1 MSKFKLVEQIT
12 PMTLLTLPF
21 VKYIT
26 KYVLKQP
33 GLIIELLEYQSPTY
47 LNYEF
52 SVTIFFSKLQF
63 DNVTRNYK
71 SGCHLLSFGRC
82 CNKKEDNLAKPN
94 DDIDTL
100 AIDFYNI
107 WQIEGQNSNENPSES
122 AS

>member
-1 MSKFKLVEQIT
+1 M
-12 PMTLLTLPF
+12 
-21 VKYIT
+21 
-26 KYVLKQP
+26 
-33 GLIIELLEYQSPTY
+33 
-47 LNYEF
+47 
-52 SVTIFFSKLQF
+52 
-63 DNVTRNYK
+63 TRNYK
-71 SGCHLLSFGRC
+71 SGCHPLLSFGRC